1 MRSKHIPPPM
11 PEPPMPEPEP
21 PDSFRLY
28 LAVVFVAALALG
40 CSLLTPA
47 EPQTCEAD
55 YYRGVYT
62 LCMVLNAQTAK
73 GGSTR
78 LVDCA
83 KLAEEA
89 MEKGWHDLEAPGFE
103 WPPEQD
109 VSGSSVR
116 R

>member
-1 MRSKHIPPPM
+1 MKKIIII
-11 PEPPMPEPEP
+11 
-21 PDSFRLY
+21 F
-28 LAVVFVAALALG
+28 AAILVLS
-40 CSLLTPA
+40 CSLTPKP

-62 LCMVLNAQTAK
+62 LCMVLNAQVAK

-78 LVDCA
+78 LVDCG

-89 MEKGWHDLEAPGFE
+89 MEKGWHDLDAPGFE

-109 VSGSSVR
+109 VSGSSAR

>member
-1 MRSKHIPPPM
+1 MKKI
-11 PEPPMPEPEP
+11 
-21 PDSFRLY
+21 
-28 LAVVFVAALALG
+28 VVIIFIAALILS
-40 CSLLTPA
+40 CSLTPKP
-47 EPQTCEAD
+47 ESQTCEAD

-62 LCMVLNAQTAK
+62 LCMVLNAQMAK
-73 GGSTR
+73 SGVTS
-78 LVDCA
+78 LVDCG

-89 MEKGWHDLEAPGFE
+89 MEKGWHDLDAPGFE